1 GDRSVHFGAEND
13 DVAGIGRHKAG
24 HDLHQ
29 GRLAA
34 TRGAHHRG
42 EFATA
47 NAEARALQGEKAA
60 GGAPIGQR
68 DVTDVDGAGHA
79 TSPVSSP
86 AEAGDPSRDLASVAP
101 SRLLDAPPSRG
112 MTTGEIYAAAHNF
125 RSAAGGRYWLVK
137 MSSAV
142 GRFLNS

>member
-1 GDRSVHFGAEND
+1 AAAGRAPRRGDFA
-13 DVAGIGRHKAG
+13 AGSPKAC
-24 HDLHQ
+24 
-29 GRLAA
+29 
-34 TRGAHHRG
+34 TV
-42 EFATA
+42 
-47 NAEARALQGEKAA
+47 QGETPA

-86 AEAGDPSRDLASVAP
+86 AQAGDPVVASLPLSHHRDYWNAS
-101 SRLLDAPPSRG
+101 PSRG

-137 MSSAV
+137 MSSGV